1 MSGGTKASLEEL
13 ERRGDVRRLG
23 EDEWALTDEGRTRAE
38 S

>member
-13 ERRGDVRRLG
+13 ERRGDVLRLG
-23 EDEWALTDEGRTRAE
+23 EDEWKLTDRGRERAE